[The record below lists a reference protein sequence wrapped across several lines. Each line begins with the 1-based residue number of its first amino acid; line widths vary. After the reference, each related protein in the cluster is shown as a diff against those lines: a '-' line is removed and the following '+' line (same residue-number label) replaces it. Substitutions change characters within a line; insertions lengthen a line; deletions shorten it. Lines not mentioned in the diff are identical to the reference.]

1 MALTRLTSANA
12 IPDDSVANVKMAN
25 IVQSKNIII
34 NGDCSVAQ
42 RTTSTSSVSSGST
55 YVVDRTFVYVT
66 NAGTWTMSQDTAV
79 PSGSGFGKS
88 IKLDCTTAD
97 ASLGAADYIAMQ
109 QRIEGQNLQYIKKGT
124 SSAESLTLSFW
135 VYATKTGTNICE
147 LYDADN
153 TRQISKSYTVD
164 TTNTWEKKTI
174 TFAGDTSGTLDNDN
188 ATSMTLLFWLGAGS
202 NYTSGT
208 LNTSWA
214 SATNANRAVGQ
225 VNHADSTSN
234 NFYITGIQL
243 EAGDTASEFEFL
255 PYDVN
260 LQRCYRY
267 FELINTGG
275 VGKITGTGGSYDN
288 NVLLMSYTWVTKRTT
303 PSIYQVSGTDYF
315 YFYGSGSE
323 NDAFDLWKIYSAN
336 YLGGLL
342 YSDDSSISVSDNVIG
357 WFQLNNSA
365 AVLGLNAEL

>member
-1 MALTRLTSANA
+1 MALTRIPAPA
-12 IPDDSVANVKMAN
+12 IADVREPNFR
-25 IVQSKNIII
+25 NIII
-34 NGDCSVAQ
+34 NGDMAVAQ
-42 RTTSTSSVSSGST
+42 RGTSTSSVSSGST

-66 NAGTWTMSQDTAV
+66 NGGTWTMSQDTAV
-79 PSGSGFGKS
+79 PSGSGFAKS

-153 TRQISKSYTVD
+153 TRQISKSYTVN

-202 NYTSGT
+202 NFTSGT
-208 LNTSWA
+208 LNTSWG

-243 EAGDTASEFEFL
+243 EAGSVATDFEVV

-267 FELINTGG
+267 YYLHASGSGPSISQASAYNTNDAFGI
-275 VGKITGTGGSYDN
+275 VFYKTS
-288 NVLLMSYTWVTKRTT
+288 MRTT
-303 PSIYQVSGTDYF
+303 PTLSTATGTNYYSFIGSGTSTNFNGPLVLSQANTEACQLAFSSFSGALTQGDAGGF
-315 YFYGSGSE
+315 RMNNGSALI
-323 NDAFDLWKIYSAN
+323 AFA
-336 YLGGLL
+336 
-342 YSDDSSISVSDNVIG
+342 
-357 WFQLNNSA
+357 
-365 AVLGLNAEL
+365 AEL